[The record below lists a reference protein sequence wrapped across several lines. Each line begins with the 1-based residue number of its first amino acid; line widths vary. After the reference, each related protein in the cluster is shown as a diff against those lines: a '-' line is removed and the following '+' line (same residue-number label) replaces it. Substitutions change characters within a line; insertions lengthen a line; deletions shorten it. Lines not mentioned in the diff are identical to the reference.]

1 MTVTDQIKI
10 LDRTLKHNEAQHD
23 LDRKAAKIS
32 VLFSGNLYKYESLTG
47 EDLNYK
53 PTTDEQAR
61 FYYFALNNFFN
72 KKLQK
77 ETNKKVCRKDYKIF
91 KIKTKS
97 S

>member
-1 MTVTDQIKI
+1 M
-10 LDRTLKHNEAQHD
+10 
-23 LDRKAAKIS
+23 
-32 VLFSGNLYKYESLTG
+32 FSGNLYKYESLTG

-61 FYYFALNNFFN
+61 LYYFTLNKFFN

-91 KIKTKS
+91 KIKTKTEDIKEVTNFVDKPLILEANTNYKKLK
-97 S
+97 